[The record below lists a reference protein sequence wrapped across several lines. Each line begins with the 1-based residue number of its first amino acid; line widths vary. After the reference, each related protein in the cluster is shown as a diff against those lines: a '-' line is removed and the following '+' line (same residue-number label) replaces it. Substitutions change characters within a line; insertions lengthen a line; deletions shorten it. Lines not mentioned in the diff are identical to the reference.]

1 MESEEIVMN
10 VNKITEIQMQ
20 IIINANLY
28 KKSIKDAKS
37 LTNSI
42 NFSFVIIEVMVIY
55 GLL

>member
-28 KKSIKDAKS
+28 KKSIIDEN
-37 LTNSI
+37 T
-42 NFSFVIIEVMVIY
+42 FSKVNEK
-55 GLL
+55 LLKMLRALQTA